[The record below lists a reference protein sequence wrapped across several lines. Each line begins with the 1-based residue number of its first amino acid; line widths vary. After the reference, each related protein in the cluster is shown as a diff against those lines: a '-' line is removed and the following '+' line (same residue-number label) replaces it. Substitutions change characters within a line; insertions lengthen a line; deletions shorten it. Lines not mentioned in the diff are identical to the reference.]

1 MKLATRINSFA
12 GKGKNIIEILQ
23 QIASIDGINYVDLN
37 YPEHFVDVDFS
48 LLKTTLEELN
58 LKVNGIALRFRDEF
72 INGELGNQSDDISK
86 NALKLCEEAVHMCK
100 ALNGSLVTIWLG
112 YDGFD
117 YSFQLNY
124 ANAWRKVV
132 ENMKIITNIDPTINI
147 SIEYKPF
154 QPRAYSLVPDIGST
168 LLLTNDVKSDNIGV
182 TLDFCHM
189 LMKGENPAYGLCQT
203 FERNKLF
210 GVHLNDGQRMNDDG
224 LIIGSVNF
232 IQTLEFI
239 YYLKKYQ
246 YDGVIYFDTFP
257 VREDPTIECRT
268 NIKMLNKLYNTIDS
282 IGMVE
287 IQKIIDDNDAISAQD
302 ILMKCLK

>member
-12 GKGKNIIEILQ
+12 SKGIGIIEILNKVSM
-23 QIASIDGINYVDLN
+23 IEGIDYVDLN
-37 YPEHFVDVDFS
+37 YPEHFMNVDFEV
-48 LLKTTLEELN
+48 LKTTLEELD

-86 NALKLCEEAVHMCK
+86 EALKLCEEAVHMCK
-100 ALNGSLVTIWLG
+100 ALNGSIVTIWLG

-117 YSFQLNY
+117 YSFQLDY
-124 ANAWRKVV
+124 ANAWHKVV
-132 ENMKIITNIDPTINI
+132 ENMKIITSIDPTIQI

-154 QPRAYSLVPDIGST
+154 QPRAYSLVPDVGST
-168 LLLTNDVKSDNIGV
+168 LLLTNDVNSDNIGV

-189 LMKGENPAYGLCQT
+189 LMKGENPAYGLCQVS
-203 FERNKLF
+203 ERNKLF

-224 LIIGSVNF
+224 LVVGSINF
-232 IQTLEFI
+232 IQTLEFM
-239 YYLKKYQ
+239 YYLKKYN

-257 VREDPTIECRT
+257 LREDPIKECEI
-268 NIKMLNKLYNTIDS
+268 NIKIINKLNDLIDS
-282 IGMVE
+282 IGMME
-287 IQKIIDDNDAISAQD
+287 IQKIIDHNDGISAQA